1 MKVLEWVFETA
12 KKRNIKNILFAGDLF
27 QDRQKIDIATYS
39 LTFDILFKYC
49 DGSINLWLLLGNHD
63 LWYHD
68 KWDISSVL
76 PFSAL
81 PNVVVI
87 NRACSLM
94 VAGHQIDFLP
104 FVHDPIDHLK
114 TLQQERPSPKIL
126 IGHLAIHGA
135 ELHSVYHNLSDV
147 VLEHDGEMVKVT
159 PELFSFWD
167 KVFLGHYHSPQ
178 IIKNIEYIGSPLEL
192 NFGEAYQKKHMI
204 LYDLVTGEQE
214 YIENDFSPK
223 HLVLTED
230 EIEEEDL
237 ENNFIRLNV
246 VNAKSIEILGLKK
259 NIQEKNPGTLEI
271 IQKPKKEQKQV
282 VEDAKSILNNEDEML
297 DTYVKEVETGDLDK
311 VRLLEI
317 GKNICR
323 TPVN

>member
-1 MKVLEWVFETA
+1 
-12 KKRNIKNILFAGDLF
+12 
-27 QDRQKIDIATYS
+27 
-39 LTFDILFKYC
+39 
-49 DGSINLWLLLGNHD
+49 
-63 LWYHD
+63 
-68 KWDISSVL
+68 
-76 PFSAL
+76 
-81 PNVVVI
+81 
-87 NRACSLM
+87 M
-94 VAGHQIDFLP
+94 VGGHQIDFLP

-114 TLQQERPSPKIL
+114 TLQQERESPKIL

-192 NFGEAYQKKHMI
+192 NFGEAYQEKHMI

-214 YIENDFSPK
+214 YIVNDFSPK

-230 EIEEEDL
+230 EVEDQEL
-237 ENNFIRLNV
+237 ENNFVRVNV
-246 VNAKSIEILGLKK
+246 VNAKSIEILGLRK
-259 NIQEKNPGTLEI
+259 NIQEKKPGTLEI
-271 IQKPKKEQKQV
+271 IQKPKKEEKQV